1 MVVVARNI
9 GLFWNGMEVSPP
21 GISYDR
27 VVSMLVIKG
36 TISEEICTFASPV
49 IIQPSITHTS
59 GAVFAE
65 V

>member
-1 MVVVARNI
+1 MVVAKTVGI
-9 GLFWNGMEVSPP
+9 YPGMVKYHLTDVP
-21 GISYDR
+21 YDR
-27 VVSMLVIKG
+27 IVYMLVIKG
-36 TISEEICTFASPV
+36 TISREIGTFASPV